1 MTWIQ
6 VALAV
11 PAAFFVWT
19 LVRDFKAGL
28 SEERLWGDPE
38 PEENAAFSNRP
49 EWETTSCKVYD
60 FQPPRSNAGGL
71 TQLPLDREA

>member
-6 VALAV
+6 VAIAI

-19 LVRDFKAGL
+19 LVRDFLAGL
-28 SEERLWGDPE
+28 GEERLWSDPE
-38 PEENAAFSNRP
+38 SDETPLPVRP
-49 EWETTSCKVYD
+49 EWETISCKVYD
-60 FQPPRSNAGGL
+60 FRPPRSNAGGL

>member
-6 VALAV
+6 VAIAV
-11 PAAFFVWT
+11 PAAFLVWT

-38 PEENAAFSNRP
+38 PEETSAFSNRP
-49 EWETTSCKVYD
+49 EWETVSCKIYD

>member
-6 VALAV
+6 VALVV

-19 LVRDFKAGL
+19 LVRDFLAGL
-28 SEERLWGDPE
+28 GEDRLWSDPE
-38 PEENAAFSNRP
+38 LDETPAIPARP
-49 EWETTSCKVYD
+49 EWEAVSCKVYD
-60 FQPPRSNAGGL
+60 FRPPRQAASGL

>member
-19 LVRDFKAGL
+19 LVRDFRAGL

-38 PEENAAFSNRP
+38 QEENAAFSGRP
-49 EWETTSCKVYD
+49 EWETISCKVYD
-60 FQPPRSNAGGL
+60 FRPPQSNAGSL
-71 TQLPLDREA
+71 TQLPLDKEA